1 LVNGWY
7 LPAIFFKPLI
17 MKKLLVLFF
26 AGASLM
32 SQAQNKFGIHAGVI
46 AADLTET
53 YEGESDFNGKSRISF
68 RAGVHANLPLS
79 PMFSIMPQLNFVSK
93 GTKIDQS
100 ETLDFMGATYS
111 YSATGHMKMNYLEL
125 PVHFVYNQKMAKGN
139 TFFIGIGPSF
149 SYGLSGEGKISVYE
163 NDNGVVDQ
171 YTETVKLKFD
181 GKDNATTND
190 EYAHYKAVEV
200 GMSLIA
206 GYQFKNMFVNAHF
219 NQGLSNI
226 NPDKTDDGKTKT
238 MYVGL
243 GLGFYL
249 SK

>member
-1 LVNGWY
+1 MAGIY
-7 LPAIFFKPLI
+7 QPFFLNPSI
-17 MKKLLVLFF
+17 MKKLLVLLF
-26 AGASLM
+26 AGASLAG
-32 SQAQNKFGIHAGVI
+32 QAQTRFAIHAGAI

-53 YEGESDFNGKSRISF
+53 YDGESDFNGKSRISF

-100 ETLDFMGATYS
+100 ETIDFMGSTYS
-111 YSATGHMKMNYLEL
+111 YSAKGHLKMNFLEL
-125 PVHFVYNQKMAKGN
+125 PVHFVYNQKMSKGN
-139 TFFIGIGPSF
+139 NFFIGIGPSF
-149 SYGLSGEGKISVYE
+149 SYGLSGEGKITVNE
-163 NDNGVVDQ
+163 NDNGVVDE
-171 YTETVKLKFD
+171 YTETAKIKFD

-190 EYAHYKAVEV
+190 DYAHYKAVEV
-200 GMSLIA
+200 GLSLIA
-206 GYQFKNMFVNAHF
+206 GYQVKNFFINAQF

-243 GLGFYL
+243 GLGMYL
-249 SK
+249 GR